1 MADPEEKGVGTGFR
15 AGETP
20 EERRERMRALALKSN
35 EARKRNK
42 AERDAAAAPG
52 SGSTAGTDER
62 DRALALREAR
72 RLLKADKTPDAVKAQ
87 LIRTL
92 AGVEDDKKVGKPPSI
107 EALRALP
114 SDDLEAIVL
123 AHL

>member
-1 MADPEEKGVGTGFR
+1 MS
-15 AGETP
+15 
-20 EERRERMRALALKSN
+20 ALAKQRW
-35 EARKRNK
+35 AK
-42 AERDAAAAPG
+42 ERASKDAADAAGATLTSG
-52 SGSTAGTDER
+52 SGAGVEER

-92 AGVEDDKKVGKPPSI
+92 AGVEDDKRSAKPPALAALDALGTEEL
-107 EALRALP
+107 EAL
-114 SDDLEAIVL
+114 VV